1 MLAPG
6 LAGALAALQLGIGL
20 RHVRPEGVLP
30 LAELLPVPD
39 YLLCTQPPVRGQ
51 RHEAEM
57 HVRRLLV
64 HVHHGGEKGPG
75 VLSLAHELHGPLE
88 KRPDLCLRTPMKEL
102 RARRDERFHHPDAVL
117 ARAAARLAD
126 EPFGLLAVAPGG
138 LCQVK
143 VQPAASL
150 VNVRVARVF
159 LFPPLIV
166 GLDVMN
172 AGALVFCKTQY
183 RILRLRH

>member
-1 MLAPG
+1 MC
-6 LAGALAALQLGIGL
+6 
-20 RHVRPEGVLP
+20 PEGVLP
-30 LAELLPVPD
+30 LAELLFVPD
-39 YLLCTQPPVRGQ
+39 YLLRAQPPVGGQ

-64 HVHHGGEKGPG
+64 HVYHGGEEGPG
-75 VLSLAHELHGPLE
+75 VLAPAYKLHGPLE

-102 RARRDERFHHPDAVL
+102 RTRRDEHLHHPDAVL

-126 EPFGLLAVAPGG
+126 EPFGIMAVAPGG

-143 VQPAASL
+143 VQPAAPR
-150 VNVRVARVF
+150 VDVRVARV
-159 LFPPLIV
+159 LLLPPLIV

>member
-30 LAELLPVPD
+30 LAELLFVPD
-39 YLLCTQPPVRGQ
+39 YLLCAQPPVGGQ

-57 HVRRLLV
+57 HVRRLLI
-64 HVHHGGEKGPG
+64 HVYHGGEEGAR
-75 VLSLAHELHGPLE
+75 VLAPADELHCPLE
-88 KRPDLCLRTPMKEL
+88 KRPDPGLWPPLEEL
-102 RARRDERFHHPDAVL
+102 RARRDEHLNHPDAVL
-117 ARAAARLAD
+117 ARAAARLPD

-143 VQPAASL
+143 VQPAAPR
-150 VNVRVARVF
+150 VDVRVARV
-159 LFPPLIV
+159 LLLPPLIV